1 MSTIIKLCIGWDG
14 ITVSE
19 RRITMSE
26 VMTALE
32 NEDLV
37 EMFGSGTAAVVS
49 PVGGLHY
56 QVIIS

>member
-1 MSTIIKLCIGWDG
+1 
-14 ITVSE
+14 
-19 RRITMSE
+19 MSE